1 MLFVKYVEFV
11 VRRKNFIVP
20 LQTRIWLLVIIC
32 KVLKV
37 GPLSFVRMEAAFFN
51 FTLLLYKFFHL
62 SHLPHVTS
70 DKDD

>member
-37 GPLSFVRMEAAFFN
+37 GPLSFVRMEAAF
-51 FTLLLYKFFHL
+51 LVSGHC
-62 SHLPHVTS
+62 
-70 DKDD
+70 